1 MDLKAWQEKLKALK
15 YPILVL
21 LIGVALML
29 LPPKGSGETVQATE
43 DLRIQQTLSQ
53 VEGIGE
59 VRVLLSE
66 HGAVVVCQG
75 ADNAAAR
82 LAAVRAVSVY
92 TGFGSDRITVLKLA
106 R

>member
-1 MDLKAWQEKLKALK
+1 MDLKLWQDKLKSLK

-29 LPPKGSGETVQATE
+29 LPPKSSGETGQAAE

-59 VRVLLSE
+59 TRVLLSG
-66 HGAVVVCQG
+66 HGVVVVCQG

-82 LAAVRAVSVY
+82 LAVVRAVNAC
-92 TGFGSDRITVLKLA
+92 TGFGSDRIIVLKLA